1 MIWHSHRET
10 GGSAS
15 PESLALDTECKS
27 SVEKPSVALVAHLY
41 FRASMVGVAQLV
53 ELRLVMP
60 AVVGSSPIVHPIFY
74 SFVTARL
81 LQMQFRF
88 SRQCLSVLLQ
98 DLGSSSQPFTMALAS
113 SARFFFVSMASL
125 DPTFLQRAPTTQS
138 AGLVSPDMG
147 MRSFRKKSMCQTGF

>member
-41 FRASMVGVAQLV
+41 FRALMVGVAQLV

-60 AVVGSSPIVHPIFY
+60 AVVGSSPIVHPI
-74 SFVTARL
+74 
-81 LQMQFRF
+81 
-88 SRQCLSVLLQ
+88 
-98 DLGSSSQPFTMALAS
+98 
-113 SARFFFVSMASL
+113 
-125 DPTFLQRAPTTQS
+125 
-138 AGLVSPDMG
+138 
-147 MRSFRKKSMCQTGF
+147 